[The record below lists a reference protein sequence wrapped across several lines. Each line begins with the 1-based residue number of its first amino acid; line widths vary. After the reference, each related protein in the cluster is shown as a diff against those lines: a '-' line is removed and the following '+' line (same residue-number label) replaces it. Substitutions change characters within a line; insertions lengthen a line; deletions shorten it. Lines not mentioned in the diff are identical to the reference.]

1 MRSWSQLKLT
11 PTQSGPGRIPGFAP
25 AGANSSISSLKERA
39 EKDRLCPRS
48 QTASGPEQKPSKS
61 PKEPSGGG
69 PFHVPLTAPL
79 GQRKTSRKW
88 KGTWGPAPAPGA
100 RLPVPANPRR
110 LCAPTSSWLPGL
122 PSNHFF
128 PRWQRRALA
137 RGWGRG
143 GQTSPG
149 SPRPAEGARERGA
162 GRPWAARRGGRR
174 SLRRPPADARSPP
187 AQPLPRPPAA
197 AGGGAG
203 HRRPSRGEA
212 HLGQRLLLL
221 GAQVAHP
228 AAHRGSGSGRG
239 GCRSRWSTDAFSA
252 AAAGVESQPF
262 ARAACGG
269 QAPPLKE
276 SQGAE

>member
-1 MRSWSQLKLT
+1 MCHSLPLSARGKPPGNGREPGALPLPRGPAASACGSALPLCPHLQLAPRAPQQPLLSQVAAPST
-11 PTQSGPGRIPGFAP
+11 RPGMGPGRPNFPGV
-25 AGANSSISSLKERA
+25 
-39 EKDRLCPRS
+39 
-48 QTASGPEQKPSKS
+48 PSA
-61 PKEPSGGG
+61 GGG
-69 PFHVPLTAPL
+69 S
-79 GQRKTSRKW
+79 Q
-88 KGTWGPAPAPGA
+88 GA
-100 RLPVPANPRR
+100 R
-110 LCAPTSSWLPGL
+110 
-122 PSNHFF
+122 
-128 PRWQRRALA
+128 A
-137 RGWGRG
+137 R
-143 GQTSPG
+143 
-149 SPRPAEGARERGA
+149 
-162 GRPWAARRGGRR
+162 RPWAARRGGRR

-187 AQPLPRPPAA
+187 ARPLPRAPAA

-221 GAQVAHP
+221 GAQVADP

-239 GCRSRWSTDAFSA
+239 GCRSRWSTDAFSAAAAA

>member
-1 MRSWSQLKLT
+1 MPKVADSLGARAETIQVSQGALGRRPLPCAT
-11 PTQSGPGRIPGFAP
+11 HCPSLPEESLPEMEGNLGPCPCPRGPAASACGSALPLCPHLQLAPWAPQQPLLSQVAAPSTRPGMGPGRPNFPGV
-25 AGANSSISSLKERA
+25 
-39 EKDRLCPRS
+39 
-48 QTASGPEQKPSKS
+48 PSA
-61 PKEPSGGG
+61 GGG
-69 PFHVPLTAPL
+69 S
-79 GQRKTSRKW
+79 Q
-88 KGTWGPAPAPGA
+88 GA
-100 RLPVPANPRR
+100 R
-110 LCAPTSSWLPGL
+110 
-122 PSNHFF
+122 
-128 PRWQRRALA
+128 
-137 RGWGRG
+137 GR
-143 GQTSPG
+143 
-149 SPRPAEGARERGA
+149 
-162 GRPWAARRGGRR
+162 RPWAARRGGRR

-187 AQPLPRPPAA
+187 ARPLPRAPAA

-221 GAQVAHP
+221 GVQVADP

-239 GCRSRWSTDAFSA
+239 GCRSRWSTDAFSAA